1 MNAKRNATYLILV
14 SGFIALVS
22 IYIFPRLTAVALAS
36 SYRTSWLGNTFGGG
50 SKWVQNNIEGMYVS
64 PDGTVYTNSEWD
76 ESGKE
81 SGIYKDGDVVGSAE
95 ETHAEVRLG
104 GAAVTAN
111 SKYMYMAMAQG
122 EAPPK
127 QTIWNSV
134 RRYTLSGKRAPFS
147 GGRGYDKSMLVVSTS
162 PKHTPSD
169 QVAGLATAGTELYV
183 SDSKAN
189 RIRVYDT
196 EKMTELRSWPL
207 PRPRSIT
214 VDRKGNLWIIQNK
227 DNGNPPTILSYS
239 KTGKLLSGKITDVVE
254 PTALA
259 VDNQGRL
266 LVAENG
272 PRQQILI
279 YDIQETPKL
288 AGTFGQ
294 AGGIYSGKRGEIGAL
309 KFYGI
314 TGIGTDAKG
323 NLYVNS
329 SGFEPYRS
337 GTDLRKLSSSG
348 VLQWRLLGLE
358 FTDNADADPATD
370 GANVFTRH
378 EHFVMDYS
386 QGSGKEWT
394 YKGFTLDK
402 FRYPDDPRLH
412 NYYTSA
418 FVRRIEGK
426 RFLYLNS
433 MFPSHFAVFRFDGE
447 IAVPCAIFAQER
459 VESKPGGAIWPPNQ
473 PSVGSWTWRD
483 RNGDGSIQ
491 SNEYEILNPE
501 DNRGWGWEV
510 DSKGDIWQ
518 AIESGKIIHHR
529 QQGLDNHGIP
539 IYTRDA
545 SEIIPNTAPFTNL
558 TRIKYFPETDVM
570 YLGGYTTERP
580 QTGQEWGI
588 VGTEI
593 IRYDNW
599 STKRTLRWRT
609 ALPYAPEA
617 NPKLMIK
624 AMDVAGDKVFAGDVT
639 KAEVYVYDAA
649 KGTLL
654 TKLAPGKEVANQSGW
669 IDTPYGLRAY
679 KRKNGEYVV
688 FVEEVAQG
696 KVIMYRMAS

>member
-1 MNAKRNATYLILV
+1 MSTKRKATYFILIA
-14 SGFIALVS
+14 GFTALVS
-22 IYIFPRLTAVALAS
+22 VYIFPRLTAGALAS
-36 SYRTSWLGNTFGGG
+36 SYQTSWFGNTFGGG
-50 SKWVQNNIEGMYVS
+50 KKWVQNNIEGMYVS

-76 ESGKE
+76 EAGKE
-81 SGIYKDGDVVGSAE
+81 SGIYRDGDVVGGAE
-95 ETHAEVRLG
+95 ETHGEIRLG

-134 RRYTLSGKRAPFS
+134 RRYTLSGKSAPFS
-147 GGRGYDKSMLVVSTS
+147 EGRGYDKSMLVVSTS
-162 PKHTPSD
+162 PKHKPSD
-169 QVAGLATAGTELYV
+169 QVTGLATAGSELYV

-189 RIRVYDT
+189 RIRVYDA
-196 EKMTELRSWPL
+196 EKMTELRSWPFA
-207 PRPRSIT
+207 RPQNIA
-214 VDRKGNLWIIQNK
+214 VDRTGNLWIIQNK
-227 DNGNPPTILSYS
+227 DGSSPPKILSYS
-239 KTGKLLSGKITDVVE
+239 KTGKLLLGRIIDVVE

-272 PRQQILI
+272 PRQQVLMYNIK
-279 YDIQETPKL
+279 DTPKL
-288 AGTFGQ
+288 AGTLGE

-314 TGIGTDAKG
+314 TGIGADAKG

-329 SGFEPYRS
+329 SGFGPFRS
-337 GTDLRKLSSSG
+337 GTDLRKLSASG
-348 VLQWRLLGLE
+348 TLQWRLLGLE

-370 GANVFTRH
+370 GKNVFTRH

-386 QGSGKEWT
+386 KGSGREWT
-394 YKGFTLDK
+394 YQGFTLDK

-433 MFPSHFAVFRFDGE
+433 MFPSHFAIFRFDGE
-447 IAVPCAIFAQER
+447 IAVPCAIFSQER
-459 VESKPGGAIWPPNQ
+459 IGSEPGKPTWPSNQ

-491 SNEYEILNPE
+491 NNEYEILNPE

-539 IYTRDA
+539 VYTRKA
-545 SEIIPNTAPFTNL
+545 SEIVPAPEPFSNL

-570 YLGGYTTERP
+570 YLGGYTTDRP
-580 QTGQEWGI
+580 KTGEEWGI

-599 STKRTLRWRT
+599 STKRTLRWRM
-609 ALPYAPEA
+609 ALPYAPSA
-617 NPKLMIK
+617 DPKLMIK
-624 AMDVAGDKVFAGDVT
+624 VMDVAGDRVFTGDVI
-639 KAEVYVYDAA
+639 KAEVYVYDA
-649 KGTLL
+649 KRGTLL
-654 TKLAPGKEVANQSGW
+654 TKLAPGPEVAKQSGW
-669 IDTPYGLRAY
+669 IDTPYGLRAF
-679 KRKNGEYVV
+679 KRENGEYVL
-688 FVEEVAQG
+688 FVEEDLYG
-696 KVIMYRMAS
+696 KIIMYRMAS

>member
-1 MNAKRNATYLILV
+1 MSTKRKATYFILIA
-14 SGFIALVS
+14 GFTALASV
-22 IYIFPRLTAVALAS
+22 YIFPHLTAGALAS
-36 SYRTSWLGNTFGGG
+36 SYRTSWFGNTFGGG
-50 SKWVQNNIEGMYVS
+50 KKWVQNNIEGMYVS

-76 ESGKE
+76 EAGKE
-81 SGIYKDGDVVGSAE
+81 SGIYRDGDVVGGAE
-95 ETHAEVRLG
+95 ETHGEIRLG

-127 QTIWNSV
+127 QTIWNCV
-134 RRYTLSGKRAPFS
+134 RRYTLSGKSAPFS
-147 GGRGYDKSMLVVSTS
+147 GGRGYDKSMLVISTS
-162 PKHTPSD
+162 PKHMPSD
-169 QVAGLATAGTELYV
+169 QVTGLATAGSELYV

-189 RIRVYDT
+189 RIRVYDP
-196 EKMTELRSWPL
+196 EKMTELRSWPFA
-207 PRPRSIT
+207 RPQNIA
-214 VDRKGNLWIIQNK
+214 VDRTGNLWIIQNK
-227 DNGNPPTILSYS
+227 DGSNSPKILSYS
-239 KTGKLLSGKITDVVE
+239 KTGKLLSGKIIDVVE

-272 PRQQILI
+272 PRQQVLI
-279 YDIQETPKL
+279 YDIKDTPKL

-314 TGIGTDAKG
+314 TGIGADAKG

-329 SGFEPYRS
+329 SGFGPFRS
-337 GTDLRKLSSSG
+337 GTDLRKLSASG
-348 VLQWRLLGLE
+348 TLQWRLLGLE

-386 QGSGKEWT
+386 KGSGKEWT
-394 YKGFTLDK
+394 YQGFTLDK

-433 MFPSHFAVFRFDGE
+433 MFPSHFAIFRFDGE

-459 VESKPGGAIWPPNQ
+459 IGSEPGEPTWPPNQ

-491 SNEYEILNPE
+491 NNEYEILNPE

-539 IYTRDA
+539 VYTRNA
-545 SEIIPNTAPFTNL
+545 SEIVPAPEPFTNL

-580 QTGQEWGI
+580 KTGEEWGI

-599 STKRTLRWRT
+599 STKRKLRWRT
-609 ALPYAPEA
+609 ALPYAPSA
-617 NPKLMIK
+617 DPKLMIK
-624 AMDVAGDKVFAGDVT
+624 VMDVAGDRVFAGDVT
-639 KAEVYVYDAA
+639 KAEVYVYDA
-649 KGTLL
+649 KRGTLL
-654 TKLAPGKEVANQSGW
+654 TKLAPGPEVAKQSGW
-669 IDTPYGLRAY
+669 IDTPYGLRAF
-679 KRKNGEYVV
+679 KRENGEYIL
-688 FVEEVAQG
+688 FVEEDLYG
-696 KVIMYRMAS
+696 KIILYRMAS